1 MIFDYA
7 IVRAGSA
14 GCVKIGDG
22 SALAFFQFINPEKQE
37 QFDPMMA
44 PTLFHHIALKCEGE
58 TQNQVKERLAV
69 VDYHELQTFV
79 FEHGYN
85 GCSIRSRNA
94 RHGCRRRLCERRP
107 PRRLEP
113 FTGS

>member
-1 MIFDYA
+1 LQRFL
-7 IVRAGSA
+7 
-14 GCVKIGDG
+14 KIGDG
-22 SALAFFQFINPEKQE
+22 SALVFFQFINPEKQE
-37 QFDPMMA
+37 QFGPMMA

-69 VDYHELQTFV
+69 VDYNELQTFV